1 MTLEIFSRSLKKGQV
16 EAVVMG
22 EWSKGP
28 FLGAMTMFP
37 DSETEMMQPEEAP
50 KALGIFSR
58 SLEEGNVE
66 GNVGSSSKGPPKRPP
81 RKDSVHDEQR
91 PRLKRSSSEDHATQ
105 KFRKRDSTKGIVPFH
120 SPVHENGGFLYR
132 GRTVG
137 NNLGTYQ
144 GRAKIYRGC
153 GAQDSRLLPWKLWTP
168 AFKLS
173 LEYQ

>member
-37 DSETEMMQPEEAP
+37 DSETEIMQPEEAP

-66 GNVGSSSKGPPKRPP
+66 GNVGSSSKGPPKRPS

-105 KFRKRDSTKGIVPFH
+105 KFRKRDSTIVPFQ
-120 SPVHENGGFLYR
+120 SPVHENGGFYTEVVQWGTTSVHTKVERKYTEVAARRTPVYFR
-132 GRTVG
+132 G
-137 NNLGTYQ
+137 N
-144 GRAKIYRGC
+144 C
-153 GAQDSRLLPWKLWTP
+153 
-168 AFKLS
+168 
-173 LEYQ
+173 

>member
-1 MTLEIFSRSLKKGQV
+1 MQGAYAKRLMTLEIFSRSLKKGQV

-28 FLGAMTMFP
+28 FLGARTMFP

-58 SLEEGNVE
+58 RLEEGQVE
-66 GNVGSSSKGPPKRPP
+66 AVVTGSSSKGPPKRPS

-105 KFRKRDSTKGIVPFH
+105 KFQKRDSFQ
-120 SPVHENGGFLYR
+120 SPVHENGVFY
-132 GRTVG
+132 TEVVQW
-137 NNLGTYQ
+137 GTTSVYQ
-144 GRAKIYRGC
+144 GCSPLYDLGIKKPILMDRT
-153 GAQDSRLLPWKLWTP
+153 L
-168 AFKLS
+168 
-173 LEYQ
+173 